1 MGGVRLSNKFSYFYI
16 LRDTFF
22 GFGFLHSCFL
32 FFFFAPCLSDVP
44 LWWSFCAAS
53 HSGLKLRSTDP
64 ESWIPDPAPLSNP
77 FHCAS
82 RDWAWQATKYC
93 PSWAKSCDN
102 SCFMHRFS
110 ANDHP
115 QLCLPLQIFWLIK
128 CNLFYERSN
137 RAWSVS

>member
-1 MGGVRLSNKFSYFYI
+1 MACDCPINLAIFIYYEIPFSVSVSCIRVSSSFFLRLVCQTCHCGGPFVRHLIPARN
-16 LRDTFF
+16 
-22 GFGFLHSCFL
+22 
-32 FFFFAPCLSDVP
+32 
-44 LWWSFCAAS
+44 
-53 HSGLKLRSTDP
+53 SGSTDP

-82 RDWAWQATKYC
+82 PDWAWQATKYC

-115 QLCLPLQIFWLIK
+115 QLCLLLHIFWLIK

-137 RAWSVS
+137 RVWSVS